1 MSIDGTNYAY
11 GDNPRWQINT
21 STYFDLYTDTSSAD
35 QAWTTG
41 QMIVHFTGAFMIH
54 E

>member
-21 STYFDLYTDTSSAD
+21 STYFDLYTNTSSAD
-35 QAWTTG
+35 LSWTTG
-41 QMIVHFTGAFMIH
+41 QMIVHFTGTFMIH